1 MEKVIEVLGN
11 IAGVL
16 GILTCIVS
24 GTFRIF
30 GKYTVLDESAVA
42 FNVEF
47 EGLFIFGIGLMV
59 AACLAKLQLLSSRG

>member
-1 MEKVIEVLGN
+1 MEKVIEVFGN

-24 GTFRIF
+24 GMIGFF
-30 GKYTVLDESAVA
+30 GESGMIGQVK
-42 FNVEF
+42 VETWF
-47 EGLFIFGIGLMV
+47 VVGVGLMV

>member
-11 IAGVL
+11 IAGVV

-30 GKYTVLDESAVA
+30 GAYRVLNQIS
-42 FNVEF
+42 VEA
-47 EGLFIFGIGLMV
+47 LFILGVGLMV
-59 AACLAKLQLLSSRG
+59 AACLVKLQLLSSRG

>member
-1 MEKVIEVLGN
+1 MEKVIEVLGK

-24 GTFRIF
+24 GTFRLF
-30 GKYTVLDESAVA
+30 GEYNVLNQIS
-42 FNVEF
+42 VEA
-47 EGLFIFGIGLMV
+47 LFMLGVGLMV

>member
-24 GTFRIF
+24 GTFKIF
-30 GKYTVLDESAVA
+30 GEYKVLNQITVEA
-42 FNVEF
+42 
-47 EGLFIFGIGLMV
+47 LFILGIGLMV